1 MVRNSLYDSR
11 GCPVSVVCFHFRCCA
26 NICASSTFMCVCF
39 LLHSTFSFTLFC
51 FVFVIVIRQLQCLT
65 QLHTSAN
72 IYLCV
77 VCRARER
84 ERVEQATYDLTHLNR
99 HIFVVRRAVVCV
111 WVCRCRHEDVC
122 SWRRFCSVPSSFD
135 DEQKC
140 IFLFWLG
147 FPFPLNT
154 IDTIYK
160 ITKRWVT
167 H

>member
-11 GCPVSVVCFHFRCCA
+11 GCPVSVVCFHFRCCT

-84 ERVEQATYDLTHLNR
+84 ESWASDVWFDAFESTHFCCAPCRRVCVSVSMSTWRCMFLKTILFCSVVIWWRAKV
-99 HIFVVRRAVVCV
+99 HIFVLT
-111 WVCRCRHEDVC
+111 WFSISIEYNWHY
-122 SWRRFCSVPSSFD
+122 
-135 DEQKC
+135 
-140 IFLFWLG
+140 L
-147 FPFPLNT
+147 
-154 IDTIYK
+154 
-160 ITKRWVT
+160 
-167 H
+167 

>member
-11 GCPVSVVCFHFRCCA
+11 DCPVSVVCFHFRCCT

-84 ERVEQATYDLTHLNR
+84 ESWASDVWFDAFESTH
-99 HIFVVRRAVVCV
+99 FCCAPCRRVCV